1 MEYPAPVDRAPGAE
15 LEELVA
21 ELARRGLDVT
31 TPAAEKDD
39 DDIEVE
45 LVNPCQEVARGGSQ
59 RARQLDDCREAR
71 FAGGPFEQRDLRA
84 MKVAGCPQRF
94 L

>member
-1 MEYPAPVDRAPGAE
+1 MEYPAPVDRAPDAD

-45 LVNPCQEVARGGSQ
+45 LVNPCQEVARGGSE
-59 RARQLDDCREAR
+59 RARQLDDGGQPR
-71 FAGGPFEQRDLRA
+71 FAGGSF
-84 MKVAGCPQRF
+84 K
-94 L
+94 